1 MQVGTPLH
9 GRAKL
14 VHVKT
19 CRNDQTLVK
28 YSKISYARSLPTGE
42 LPEKRARARWLAAY
56 DSYRH
61 IYLVYA
67 GRHAR
72 TRSPEARARENRS

>member
-1 MQVGTPLH
+1 MQVDTPVH

-19 CRNDQTLVK
+19 GRNDQTLV
-28 YSKISYARSLPTGE
+28 YIKISTARSLPTGE

-72 TRSPEARARENRS
+72 TRPPEARARENRS